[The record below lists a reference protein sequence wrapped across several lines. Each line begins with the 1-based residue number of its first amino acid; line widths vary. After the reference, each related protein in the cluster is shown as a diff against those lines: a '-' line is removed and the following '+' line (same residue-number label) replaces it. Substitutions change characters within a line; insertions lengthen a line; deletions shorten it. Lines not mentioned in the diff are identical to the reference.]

1 MHILR
6 EAIFILANIVFK
18 AFSVFPVKQNRIL
31 LECDYGKG
39 FYGNLL
45 YIYQEILKENLDFEI
60 IIPLNNL
67 NVEHEFIKNNGT
79 RIIKT
84 KSLKHIFYLATSKY
98 WITDNH
104 YYYFLKPRKDTVFIN
119 TWHALGAFKR
129 FGLDSAN
136 TKREVNRFKKEGK
149 NIDYLLV
156 SSSKIKQI
164 YSNALNVNIENIIS
178 IGIPRTDVLFN
189 KNYKLSIYNKM
200 IKKYPQ
206 LEDKT
211 ILLYAPTFRDDEKSK
226 FNLQLDLEMM
236 RDKLGNEYIVLLR
249 MHPIISDKLKLPEN
263 LSDFVLDV
271 KNENIN
277 DLLLTSHILITDY
290 SSIIFEYSILKKP
303 IIFFAYD
310 YEKYNNHIRG
320 FYHEYKKFVPGP
332 IVKNTV
338 ELINVITQKDYD
350 LNRVEEFSN
359 LYCEYKDGKSTKR
372 FIDFLLKIAGKDESK

>member
-18 AFSVFPVKQNRIL
+18 AFSVFPVKKNRIL

-45 YIYQEILKENLDFEI
+45 YIYLEILKEDLDFEI

-67 NVEHEFIKNNGT
+67 NVEHEFIKNNRT

-119 TWHALGAFKR
+119 TWHALGAFKK

-136 TKREVNRFKKEGK
+136 IKKEVKRFKKEGK

-178 IGIPRTDVLFN
+178 IGIPRTDVLFD
-189 KNYKLSIYNKM
+189 KNYKISIYNKM

-236 RDKLGNEYIVLLR
+236 RDKLGKEYIVLLR
-249 MHPIISDKLKLPEN
+249 MHPIISNKLTIPEN

-290 SSIIFEYSILKKP
+290 SSIIFEYSILRKP

-310 YEKYNNHIRG
+310 FEKYNNNIRG

-350 LNRVEEFSN
+350 LKRIEEFSN

-372 FIDFLLKIAGKDESK
+372 FIDFLLKIASKDESK